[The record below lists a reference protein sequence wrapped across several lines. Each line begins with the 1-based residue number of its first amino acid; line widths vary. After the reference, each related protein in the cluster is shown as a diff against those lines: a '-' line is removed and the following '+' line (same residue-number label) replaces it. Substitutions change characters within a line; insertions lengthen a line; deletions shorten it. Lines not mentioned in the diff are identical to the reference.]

1 MEAVLYVHGMGG
13 SPGEAEHYRPLFPF
27 SPILGLDYRTFTPW
41 ETGAE
46 IREAAEKLAAEGD
59 VTLIA
64 NSIGAYFSLH
74 AGIDR
79 LIRRAYFISPI
90 LDMEK
95 LITGMMAQ
103 AGVTETELEAK
114 GHIPTAFGEE
124 LSWAY
129 LRWVRE
135 HPLRW
140 EAPTE
145 ILYGSLDTLTA
156 RETAETFA
164 EAHQAGLT
172 ILEGGEHW
180 FHTEEQM
187 AFLDAWIRMK
197 EKERKGRTNHAEY

>member
-114 GHIPTAFGEE
+114 GRIPAAFGEE

-129 LRWVRE
+129 LCWVRE
-135 HPLRW
+135 HSVRW
-140 EAPTE
+140 AAPTE
-145 ILYGSLDTLTA
+145 ILYGSLDTLTP

-164 EAHQAGLT
+164 ETYKAGLT
-172 ILEGGEHW
+172 VLEGGEHW

-187 AFLDAWIRMK
+187 AFLDAWIKAK
-197 EKERKGRTNHAEY
+197 EEERKGRTNHAEY